1 MKYNLRRKIAAGLA
15 AAMLLSAV
23 TVSLSIVSFAATSS
37 KVTGK
42 STAAKKKELS
52 IGEVKKNVYV
62 NDYFGLKLAVPDGF
76 TFGDEAAVAEI
87 DGSTEAFI
95 KDKDAV
101 IKTIKK
107 GDPVTVAYADN
118 EDNYDNINVTIN
130 LADVETDLKKQLED
144 SIPEV
149 KNTLKE
155 IGITPKEVS
164 VVKAKVSGKDT
175 YLLTTHGLISD
186 EYDIYQKQYMG
197 TEGDYTVCIT
207 FTSFARDDTDD
218 MIKLLELD

>member
-1 MKYNLRRKIAAGLA
+1 MKYNIRRGIAAGLA

-76 TFGDEAAVAEI
+76 TFGDAAAVAEI

-149 KNTLKE
+149 KDTLKE